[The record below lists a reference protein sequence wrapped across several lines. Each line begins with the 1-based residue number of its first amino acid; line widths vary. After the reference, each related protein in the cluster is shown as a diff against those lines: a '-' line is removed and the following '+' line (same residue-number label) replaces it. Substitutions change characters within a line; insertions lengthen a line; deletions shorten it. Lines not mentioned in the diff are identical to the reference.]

1 MQPFPPS
8 RDAEIRAGRSEGDDV
23 HRLDFVSSDA
33 MNISKMF
40 DRGKPLRG
48 DTKRERLNFRCPL
61 RCNPRENS
69 TEFKAP

>member
-40 DRGKPLRG
+40 DR
-48 DTKRERLNFRCPL
+48 EAA
-61 RCNPRENS
+61 S
-69 TEFKAP
+69 W